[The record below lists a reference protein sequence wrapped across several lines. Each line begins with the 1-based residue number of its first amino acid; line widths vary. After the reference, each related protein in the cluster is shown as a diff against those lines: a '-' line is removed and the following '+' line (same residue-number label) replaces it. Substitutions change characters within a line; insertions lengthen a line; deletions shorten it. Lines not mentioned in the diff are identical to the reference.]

1 MRKTTAVK
9 TTPQQRKGLKIV
21 ILVIIVLLLSILAYY
36 YPAFQKWEIPDDA
49 LLIINGQE
57 IESKV
62 HMEQEEIL
70 LPADTIEEHLDSY
83 FYYDAQTEMAVV
95 TTKDKVLEMETENL
109 TAYVNSKEID
119 ISVPMQEI
127 EGQLNVPIELLAPL
141 YNINIE
147 KYEDVN
153 SVIINEKEKP
163 LQKAEVQSDHTMLR
177 KEPEFRS
184 SWITSLSQDEE
195 IIVYYKE
202 NNWYRTLTKNGQ
214 AGYVKKN
221 KIKLT
226 EKTKPSPKQEYKPA
240 LSPIKGKINL
250 SWDYLY
256 GRAERFQD
264 APPIRGINVVSPTW
278 FHLEDAEGNIS
289 NEAYKPYVHW
299 AHENDYQVWA
309 LFSNSFDPDI
319 TQEVLSDP
327 QKRIKLRDQLLVL
340 AELYELDGINF
351 DFENM
356 YYEDKRLYVQLI
368 REVTPLLHEQG
379 LTVSVD
385 VTMPSGSKMW
395 SQVYD
400 RKALAE
406 TADYIMT
413 MGYDQYPRDSQTPGP
428 VSSLKW
434 TEEKLQETLELVP
447 NDKLVLGI
455 PFYTRLWEVKEQDDG
470 SKEVSSRA
478 LGMQEAENFIQNNN
492 LEPEFDEETGL
503 KYAELEQEN
512 TTYKIWLE
520 TAESIQKRIELVNE
534 YNLAGVA
541 SWRRGFENEEIW
553 DVIKNTLD

>member
-1 MRKTTAVK
+1 MRKTTI
-9 TTPQQRKGLKIV
+9 TQTNPQQKKGVKIV
-21 ILVIIVLLLSILAYY
+21 ILGITVIIFSILAYY
-36 YPAFQKWEIPDDA
+36 YPAFQKWEIPDDT
-49 LLIINGQE
+49 LLIINGKE

-70 LPADTIEEHLDSY
+70 LPADTIKEHLDPY
-83 FYYDAQTEMAVV
+83 FYYDDKTEMAVV
-95 TTKDKVLEMETENL
+95 TTKDKVLEMKTENL
-109 TAYVNSKEID
+109 SAYVNSKEID
-119 ISVPMQEI
+119 ISVPMQKI
-127 EGQLNVPIELLAPL
+127 EGELNVPLKVLAPL

-147 KYEDVN
+147 KYKDVN
-153 SVIINEKEKP
+153 SVIINEKEKS
-163 LQKAEVQSDHTMLR
+163 LQKAEVQSDFTMLR
-177 KEPEFRS
+177 REPKFRS
-184 SWITSLSQDEE
+184 SWIENLSQGEE
-195 IIVYYKE
+195 IIVYYEK
-202 NNWYRTLTKNGQ
+202 NNWHRALTEHGQSGYIKEDKIQLTK
-214 AGYVKKN
+214 
-221 KIKLT
+221 
-226 EKTKPSPKQEYKPA
+226 KTKPSVKPEYEPS
-240 LSPIKGKINL
+240 LSPLEGKINL

-256 GRAERFQD
+256 GRAERLHD

-278 FHLEDAEGNIS
+278 FHLEDAEGNIA
-289 NEAYKPYVHW
+289 NEAHKPYVHW

-340 AELYELDGINF
+340 AELYNLDGINF

-368 REVTPLLHEQG
+368 REVTPFLHEQG

-400 RKALAE
+400 RQALAE
-406 TADYIMT
+406 TVDYIMA
-413 MGYDQYPRDSQTPGP
+413 MGYDQYPRGSQTPGP
-428 VSSLKW
+428 VASLKW

-455 PFYTRLWEVKEQDDG
+455 PFYTRLWEVKRQDDG
-470 SKEVSSRA
+470 SEEVSSRA
-478 LGMQEAENFIQNNN
+478 LGMQEAHNFIQNNN
-492 LEPEFDEETGL
+492 LEPTLDEETGL
-503 KYAELEQEN
+503 KYSELEQGN

-520 TAESIQKRIELVNE
+520 TAESIQKRIKLVNE
-534 YNLAGVA
+534 YDLAGTA
-541 SWRRGFENEEIW
+541 SWRRGFEKEEIW